1 MQTFTC
7 HIVDSDETQ
16 INTIKQFVDKD
27 AEFVIKKT
35 STTCKDAIKAIRLD
49 KPDLLIID
57 FKMSSFEDPEITEE
71 VDAYDI
77 PAVIV
82 ISKMEQF
89 EHDTPGILTTD
100 YLIKPFDE
108 KRVLFSL
115 KRAKTAI
122 KNKKPESLINRVT
135 DLINQLN
142 EKNKSYLKRISVKKN
157 DKIFFIETDEI
168 DYIETAGNYL
178 KVYYS
183 GKSQLIRETLTN
195 LISQLNPE
203 LFYRIHRTTLVNV
216 KKVQEFQSYYH
227 GDYIVIMK
235 NGAKLSMSRN
245 FKDILNKI

>member
-7 HIVDSDETQ
+7 HIVDSDESQ

-35 STTCKDAIKAIRLD
+35 STTCKDAIKAIRLE

-57 FKMSSFEDPEITEE
+57 FKMSSFGDPEITED

-82 ISKMEQF
+82 ISKIEQF

-157 DKIFFIETDEI
+157 DKIFFIETEEI

-178 KVYYS
+178 KIYFN

-195 LISQLNPE
+195 LISQLDPE

-245 FKDILNKI
+245 YKDILNKI

>member
-16 INTIKQFVDKD
+16 INSIKQFVDKD

-35 STTCKDAIKAIRLD
+35 STTCKDAIKAIRLE

-57 FKMSSFEDPEITEE
+57 FKMSSFGDPEITED

-82 ISKMEQF
+82 ISKIEQF

-157 DKIFFIETDEI
+157 DKIFFIETEEI

-178 KVYYS
+178 KIYFN

-195 LISQLNPE
+195 LISQLDPE

>member
-7 HIVDSDETQ
+7 HIVDSDESQ

-35 STTCKDAIKAIRLD
+35 SITCKDAIKAIRLE

-57 FKMSSFEDPEITEE
+57 FKMSSFGDPEITEE

-82 ISKMEQF
+82 ISKIEQF

-157 DKIFFIETDEI
+157 DKIFFIETEEI

-178 KVYYS
+178 KIYFN
-183 GKSQLIRETLTN
+183 GKSQLIRESLTN
-195 LISQLNPE
+195 LISQLDPE

-245 FKDILNKI
+245 YKDILNKI

>member
-16 INTIKQFVDKD
+16 INSIKQFVDKD

-35 STTCKDAIKAIRLD
+35 STTCKDAIKAIRLE

-57 FKMSSFEDPEITEE
+57 FKMSSFGDPEITEE

-157 DKIFFIETDEI
+157 DKIFFIETEEI

-178 KVYYS
+178 KIYFN

-195 LISQLNPE
+195 LISQLDPE

-245 FKDILNKI
+245 YKDILNKI

>member
-7 HIVDSDETQ
+7 HIVDSDESQ

-27 AEFVIKKT
+27 TEFVIKKT
-35 STTCKDAIKAIRLD
+35 STTCKDAIKAIRLE

-57 FKMSSFEDPEITEE
+57 FKMSSFGDPEITEE

-157 DKIFFIETDEI
+157 DKIFFIETEEI

-178 KVYYS
+178 KIYFN

-195 LISQLNPE
+195 LISQLDPE

>member
-16 INTIKQFVDKD
+16 INSIKQFVDKD

-35 STTCKDAIKAIRLD
+35 STTCKDAIKAIRLE

-57 FKMSSFEDPEITEE
+57 FKMSSFGDPEITEE

-157 DKIFFIETDEI
+157 DKIFFIETEEI

-178 KVYYS
+178 KIYFN

-195 LISQLNPE
+195 LISQLDPE